1 MEQTYQH
8 LYYALTAVQGYIF
21 PNEIDLQ
28 WGILIVIYPFITG
41 LVAGAFILASLERV
55 FNVKELKATYQIA
68 LLTALS
74 FLLVATMPLI
84 SHLAQPQRA
93 YEIMITPHSSSAMA
107 IFGFVYLW
115 YLMVVLL
122 LEIWFDY
129 RPSMVVWSNEKKGV
143 MKWVYKILTLGL
155 SDISPKTVAW
165 DRKIGYIITVIGI
178 PSAFILHGY
187 VGFIFG
193 SIKANPWWST
203 PLMPIIFLFSA
214 MVSGIALV
222 MFVYM
227 AISYFRK
234 KVIDVNVLDSIGKY
248 LFFILI
254 LDFTLE
260 GLDQIHRIY
269 EAEESF
275 ETLRLLV
282 EGKLYLTLFIGQGL
296 IGTIIPLITLAF
308 LQFYKGKIKLRKTLY
323 LMVSVLALIGVYS
336 MRWNVVIGGQLF
348 SKSFSG
354 FTSFK
359 MGLIGLD
366 GTLMAAFWMLLPVGI
381 LAFLLWLL
389 PPWKMVE
396 EKEE

>member
-1 MEQTYQH
+1 MDPDIQH
-8 LYYALTAVQGYIF
+8 LYEMISKVQGYIF
-21 PNEIDLQ
+21 PNELDLQ
-28 WGILIVIYPFITG
+28 WGILIVVYPFITG

-55 FNVKELKATYQIA
+55 FNVKALKPTYQIA

-74 FLLVATMPLI
+74 FLMVATLPLI
-84 SHLAQPQRA
+84 SHLSQPQRA

-129 RPSMVVWSNEKKGV
+129 RESMVVWSKEKKGI
-143 MKWVYKILTLGL
+143 MKWVYRILTLGL
-155 SDISPKTVAW
+155 SDISHETVRW
-165 DRKIGYIITVIGI
+165 DKKLGYLITIIGI

-222 MFVYM
+222 MFIYM
-227 AISYFRK
+227 AVSYFRK
-234 KVIDVNVLDSIGKY
+234 QSSEIKVLDTIGKY
-248 LFFILI
+248 LFFMLI
-254 LDFTLE
+254 LDFTIE

-269 EAEESF
+269 ESDESF
-275 ETLRLLV
+275 EIIKLLV
-282 EGKLYLTLFIGQGL
+282 SGKLYLTLFIGQGL
-296 IGTIIPLITLAF
+296 FGTIIPLIVLAF
-308 LQFYKGKIKLRKTLY
+308 LQFYKRVISIRKTLY
-323 LMVSVLALIGVYS
+323 LVVSILVLIGVYS

-359 MGLIGLD
+359 LGLIGLD
-366 GTLMAAFWMLLPVGI
+366 GTLMAAFWLLLPFGI

-396 EKEE
+396 ESE

>member
-1 MEQTYQH
+1 MNPDYQH
-8 LYYALTAVQGYIF
+8 MFEALSKVQGYIF
-21 PNEIDLQ
+21 PNEVDLQ
-28 WGILIVIYPFITG
+28 WGILIVVYPFITG

-55 FNVKELKATYQIA
+55 FNVKVLKPTYQIA

-74 FLLVATMPLI
+74 FLLVATLPLI
-84 SHLAQPQRA
+84 SHLSQPQRA
-93 YEIMITPHSSSAMA
+93 YQIMITPHSSSAMA

-129 RPSMVVWSNEKKGV
+129 RPSMVVWANEKKGI
-143 MKWVYKILTLGL
+143 MKWVYRVLTLGMT
-155 SDISPKTVAW
+155 DISPRTVAW
-165 DRKIGYIITVIGI
+165 DRKLGYIITVIGI

-227 AISYFRK
+227 AVSWFRK
-234 KVIDVNVLDSIGKY
+234 KSIEVNVLDAIGKF

-275 ETLRLLV
+275 ETLKLLV
-282 EGKLYLTLFIGQGL
+282 QGKLYLTLFISQGL
-296 IGTIIPLITLAF
+296 VGTIIPLIMLAF
-308 LQFYKGKIKLRKTLY
+308 LQFYKGQIRLRKTMY
-323 LMVSVLALIGVYS
+323 LLVSILTLIGVYS

-359 MGLIGLD
+359 VGLIGLD
-366 GTLMAAFWMLLPVGI
+366 GTLMAAFWLLLPIGI

-396 EKEE
+396 EKE

>member
-1 MEQTYQH
+1 MDPNTQH
-8 LYYALTAVQGYIF
+8 LYEMLSKAQGYIF
-21 PNEIDLQ
+21 PNELDLQ
-28 WGILIVIYPFITG
+28 WGILIVVYPFITG

-55 FNVKELKATYQIA
+55 FNVKVLKPTYQIA

-84 SHLAQPQRA
+84 SHLSQPQRA

-129 RPSMVVWSNEKKGV
+129 RESMVVWSKDKKGI
-143 MKWVYKILTLGL
+143 MKWVYRILTLGL
-155 SDISPKTVAW
+155 SDISAETVRW
-165 DRKIGYIITVIGI
+165 DKKLGYLITIIGI

-222 MFVYM
+222 MFIYM

-234 KVIDVNVLDSIGKY
+234 QSIEMNVLDTIGRY

-269 EAEESF
+269 ESDESF
-275 ETLRLLV
+275 EIIKLLV
-282 EGKLYLTLFIGQGL
+282 SGKLYLTLFISQGL
-296 IGTIIPLITLAF
+296 FGTIIPLIILAF
-308 LQFYKGKIKLRKTLY
+308 LQFYKRVISIRKTLY
-323 LMVSVLALIGVYS
+323 LVVSILVLIGVYS
-336 MRWNVVIGGQLF
+336 MRWNIVIGGQLF
-348 SKSFSG
+348 SKSYSG

-359 MGLIGLD
+359 LGLIGLD
-366 GTLMAAFWMLLPVGI
+366 GTLMALFWLLLPFGI

-396 EKEE
+396 EKE

>member
-1 MEQTYQH
+1 MEPHYQH
-8 LYYALTAVQGYIF
+8 LYEALSSVQGYIF

-28 WGILIVIYPFITG
+28 WGILIVVYPFITG

-55 FNVKELKATYQIA
+55 FNVKILKSTYQLA

-74 FLLVATMPLI
+74 FLLVATLPLI
-84 SHLAQPQRA
+84 SHLSQPQRA

-107 IFGFVYLW
+107 VFGFVYLW

-129 RPSMVVWSNEKKGV
+129 RQSMVVWSNEKKGV
-143 MKWVYKILTLGL
+143 MKWVYKVLTLGVY
-155 SDISPKTVAW
+155 DISPRTVKW
-165 DRKIGYIITVIGI
+165 DRKFGYIITIIGI

-214 MVSGIALV
+214 MVSGIAIV
-222 MFVYM
+222 MLIYM
-227 AISYFRK
+227 VINYFRK
-234 KVIDVNVLDSIGKY
+234 KSIEVDVLDSIGKF
-248 LFFILI
+248 LFFVLL

-269 EAEESF
+269 VAEESF
-275 ETLRLLV
+275 EIIKLLV
-282 EGKLYLTLFIGQGL
+282 SGKLYLTLFLAQGL
-296 IGTIIPLITLAF
+296 IGTIIPLVTLAF
-308 LQFYKGKIKLRKTLY
+308 LQFYNGKIRLRKTLY
-323 LMVSVLALIGVYS
+323 FIIGILVLIGVYS

-359 MGLIGLD
+359 LGLIGLD
-366 GTLMAAFWMLLPVGI
+366 GTLMGAFWLILPFGI

-389 PPWKMVE
+389 PPWKMIGTE
-396 EKEE
+396 D

>member
-1 MEQTYQH
+1 MLSQVH
-8 LYYALTAVQGYIF
+8 GYIY

-28 WGILIVIYPFITG
+28 WGLLIVLYPYITG

-55 FNVKELKATYQIA
+55 FNVKVLKPTYHLA

-74 FLLVATMPLI
+74 FLLVATLPLV
-84 SHLAQPQRA
+84 SHLGHPERA
-93 YEIMITPHSSSAMA
+93 YEIMTTPQGGSAMA

-129 RPSMVVWSNEKKGV
+129 RRDIVLWSRTTKGF
-143 MKWVYKILTLGL
+143 KGILYKILTLGVTDL
-155 SDISPKTVAW
+155 SPKTIKW
-165 DRKIGYIITVIGI
+165 DDKLGYIITLVGI

-193 SIKANPWWST
+193 SVKANPWWST
-203 PLMPIIFLFSA
+203 VLMPVIFLFSA

-222 MFVYM
+222 MFIYM
-227 AISYFRK
+227 AVSFLRK
-234 KVIDVNVLDSIGKY
+234 QKIDMLALDTIAKY
-248 LFFILI
+248 LFYILI

-275 ETLRLLV
+275 EILELLV
-282 EGKLYLTLFIGQGL
+282 HGKLFITFFIFQLFL
-296 IGTIIPLITLAF
+296 GTIIPLVSLGTL
-308 LQFYKGKIKLRKTLY
+308 QVYKPKEKTRRLIY
-323 LMVSVLALIGVYS
+323 LASSLLVLFGVFF

-348 SKSFSG
+348 SKSFYG
-354 FTSFK
+354 FTDYK
-359 MGLIGLD
+359 LNLIGSEGL
-366 GTLMAAFWMLLPVGI
+366 LMSITWVIIPFFI

-389 PPWKMVE
+389 PPWKKIHDE
-396 EKEE
+396 

>member
-1 MEQTYQH
+1 MEPNYQN
-8 LYYALTAVQGYIF
+8 LYDILAHAQGYIF

-28 WGILIVIYPFITG
+28 WGILIVVYPFITG

-55 FNVKELKATYQIA
+55 FKVKILKPTYQIA

-84 SHLAQPQRA
+84 SHLSQPQRA

-115 YLMVVLL
+115 YLTVVLL

-129 RPSMVVWSNEKKGV
+129 RQSMVVWSNEKKGA
-143 MKWVYKILTLGL
+143 MKWVYRILTLGVN
-155 SDISPKTVAW
+155 DISPRAVKW
-165 DRKIGYIITVIGI
+165 DRKLGYIITVVGI

-222 MFVYM
+222 MLVYM
-227 AISYFRK
+227 VITYFQK
-234 KVIDVNVLDSIGKY
+234 KVIDLNVLDSIGKY
-248 LFFILI
+248 LFFVLI

-260 GLDQIHRIY
+260 ALDQIHRIY
-269 EAEESF
+269 VAEESF
-275 ETLRLLV
+275 EIIKLLV
-282 EGKLYLTLFIGQGL
+282 SSKLYLTLFIAQGL
-296 IGTIIPLITLAF
+296 VGTIIPLITLVF
-308 LQFYKGKIKLRKTLY
+308 LQFYKHKIRVRKTIY
-323 LMVSVLALIGVYS
+323 FIVSMLVLIGVYS

-348 SKSFSG
+348 SKSYSG

-359 MGLIGLD
+359 VGLIGLD
-366 GTLMAAFWMLLPVGI
+366 GTLMAAFWLILPLGI
-381 LAFLLWLL
+381 LTFLLWLL
-389 PPWKMVE
+389 PPWKMV
-396 EKEE
+396 KEEE

>member
-1 MEQTYQH
+1 MEPHYQH
-8 LYYALTAVQGYIF
+8 LYDILAHSQGYIF

-28 WGILIVIYPFITG
+28 WGILIVVYPFITG

-55 FNVKELKATYQIA
+55 FKVKILKPTYLIA

-84 SHLAQPQRA
+84 SHLSQPQRA

-129 RPSMVVWSNEKKGV
+129 RHSMVVWANEKSGI
-143 MKWVYKILTLGL
+143 MRWVYKILTLGVN
-155 SDISPKTVAW
+155 DISPRTVKW
-165 DRKIGYIITVIGI
+165 DRKLGYIITVVGI

-214 MVSGIALV
+214 MVSGISLV
-222 MFVYM
+222 LLVYM
-227 AISYFRK
+227 IISYFRK
-234 KVIDVNVLDSIGKY
+234 QIIDLNVLDSIGKY
-248 LFFILI
+248 LFFVLI

-260 GLDQIHRIY
+260 GLDQIQRIY
-269 EAEESF
+269 EAAESF
-275 ETLRLLV
+275 EILKLLV
-282 EGKLYLTLFIGQGL
+282 SSKLYLTLFVSQGL
-296 IGTIIPLITLAF
+296 IGTIIPLVTLAF
-308 LQFYKGKIKLRKTLY
+308 LQFYKHQIKVRKTMYFIIGIL
-323 LMVSVLALIGVYS
+323 VLIGVYS

-348 SKSFSG
+348 SKSFAG

-359 MGLIGLD
+359 VGLIGLD
-366 GTLMAAFWMLLPVGI
+366 GTLMAIFWLILPIGI

-389 PPWKMVE
+389 PPWKMV
-396 EKEE
+396 KEED